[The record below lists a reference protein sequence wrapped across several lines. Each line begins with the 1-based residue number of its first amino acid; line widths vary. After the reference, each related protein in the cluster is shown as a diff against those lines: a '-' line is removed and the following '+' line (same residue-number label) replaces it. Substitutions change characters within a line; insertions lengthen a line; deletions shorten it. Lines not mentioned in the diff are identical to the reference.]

1 MSIRI
6 NQELNN
12 IRNATSNLNIA
23 ISENTQEI
31 LTETNRAVGIENN
44 ILGAL
49 LIEKNRAQYAEAG
62 NTQAIFS
69 EATRAAAAEGTNEQA
84 ILDETTRSL
93 SISNMLYDKSN
104 INKALAETERVRS
117 VAADEDHAAEISAL
131 RDENNQY
138 LLDKIVYAFQVTSN
152 LNANQL
158 IQSGV
163 TAKFNSIEYNTPA
176 NTYLEIASQYIVPKD
191 GLYLYGFKLFINST
205 DEKNFRMGIY
215 QNNNLKMMGGASA
228 ETSET
233 LSGILKCNMGD
244 TVHVGCITGSAH
256 IYMSVAHSFFYG
268 YRIGNFV

>member
-1 MSIRI
+1 MLNSITTDI
-6 NQELNN
+6 EALKLEDVN
-12 IRNATSNLNIA
+12 IGIGGAALGESIANL
-23 ISENTQEI
+23 ST
-31 LTETNRAVGIENN
+31 
-44 ILGAL
+44 AL
-49 LIEKNRAQYAEAG
+49 
-62 NTQAIFS
+62 
-69 EATRAAAAEGTNEQA
+69 NEQIA
-84 ILDETTRSL
+84 NSL
-93 SISNMLYDKSN
+93 TLGNMLYGKKG
-104 INKALAETERVRS
+104 IGAALAETERIRS
-117 VAADEDHAAEISAL
+117 VAADEDHAAEIASL

-138 LLDKIVYAFQVTSN
+138 LLDKIVFAFQVTCN

-158 IQSGV
+158 MQSGV
-163 TAKFNSIEYNTPA
+163 IAKFNSVEYNTPVHV
-176 NTYLEIASQYIVPKD
+176 NTFLEIGYQYIVPKD
-191 GLYLYGFKLFINST
+191 GLYLFGFKLFINST